1 MEIRDT
7 ELKKI
12 VDFVKGTPRA
22 EQVYGRVVND
32 LLRQQYKADR
42 VESIINN
49 YLDEPSEKHTQEFT
63 DLQNYRKQC
72 KQEAKRI
79 LGMEEQDNG
88 KIW

>member
-12 VDFVKGTPRA
+12 VEFVKGTPRA

-42 VESIINN
+42 VESILNN
-49 YLDEPSEKHTQEFT
+49 YLEEPNDKHTQEFQ
-63 DLQNYRKQC
+63 DLQAYRKAC
-72 KQEAKRI
+72 KQEAKRL
-79 LGMEEQDNG
+79 LGLEE
-88 KIW
+88 

>member
-12 VDFVKGTPRA
+12 VEFVKGTPRA

-42 VESIINN
+42 VESILNN
-49 YLDEPSEKHTQEFT
+49 YLDEPNEKHTKEFQ
-63 DLQNYRKQC
+63 DLQAYRKEC
-72 KQEAKRI
+72 KAEAKRL
-79 LGMEEQDNG
+79 LGLEE
-88 KIW
+88 

>member
-12 VDFVKGTPRA
+12 VSFVSGTDKA
-22 EQVYGRVVND
+22 ERVYGRVVND

-49 YLDEPSEKHTQEFT
+49 YLDEPNEKHTQEFT

-72 KQEAKRI
+72 KQEAKTI
-79 LGMEEQDNG
+79 LGMEE
-88 KIW
+88 

>member
-1 MEIRDT
+1 MEIRDL

-12 VDFVKGTPRA
+12 VGFVANTERA
-22 EQVYGRVVND
+22 NQVYGRVVND

-49 YLDEPSEKHTQEFT
+49 YLDEPNEKHTQEFT
-63 DLQNYRKQC
+63 DLQNYRKLC

-79 LGMEEQDNG
+79 LGL
-88 KIW
+88 W

>member
-12 VDFVKGTPRA
+12 VEFVKGTFRA

-42 VESIINN
+42 VGSIINN
-49 YLDEPSEKHTQEFT
+49 YLDEPNEKHTKEFQ
-63 DLQNYRKQC
+63 DLQAYRKEC
-72 KQEAKRI
+72 KAEAKRL
-79 LGMEEQDNG
+79 LGLEE
-88 KIW
+88 